1 VNNMTKLVIRVD
13 GDSGNEAGMGHVFR
27 SLAYARM
34 LGAKIPDLDI
44 QFLMRSFPEG
54 IQKVA
59 ENGYSIT
66 TLPPR
71 PNADNYRE
79 SLQRLK
85 PDVLIIDTLGST
97 DELIDA
103 ARKCSSLI
111 ITLDDLSQSARN
123 SDIIINGIVWATQWL
138 PDKLET
144 ARVYQGVEYLQ
155 LREQFTIANQTSR
168 EISPS
173 IHTILISTG
182 GADGREFTLQL
193 MNAVAGLNFEL
204 DVDVNVIIG
213 PAFMSK
219 PPVEQT
225 ERLKTNRVKFHL
237 IENTKK
243 MAELLLQSDLAL
255 ITGGTVMFESAA
267 CGTPAIITCSYEH
280 QVPQADWFA
289 GRGIVRNL
297 GYFPGAVDTARV
309 IKEIAHLNNNFDT
322 RKQMS
327 TAGKIAVDGKG
338 LFRVTEIIR
347 KEINARLN

>member
-1 VNNMTKLVIRVD
+1 MSSMTKLVIRVD

-34 LGAKIPDLDI
+34 LGGKIPNADI

-66 TLPPR
+66 TLPPK
-71 PNADNYRE
+71 PNANNYRE
-79 SLQRLK
+79 SLQRLN
-85 PDVLIIDTLGST
+85 PDALIIDTLGST

-103 ARKCSSLI
+103 ARECSSLI

-138 PDKLET
+138 PDKFET

-155 LREQFTIANQTSR
+155 LREQFTVANQTRR
-168 EISPS
+168 EISSS
-173 IHTILISTG
+173 IHAILISTG
-182 GADGREFTLQL
+182 GADGREFTPQL
-193 MNAVAGLNFEL
+193 MNAVAGLNFEQ
-204 DVDVNVIIG
+204 DIDVNVIIG
-213 PAFMSK
+213 PAFVSK
-219 PPVEQT
+219 SYVEKADQ
-225 ERLKTNRVKFHL
+225 LKINRVRFHF
-237 IENTKK
+237 IENTKE

-255 ITGGTVMFESAA
+255 ITGGTVMFESVA
-267 CGTPAIITCSYEH
+267 CGTPAIIACSYEH

-289 GRGIVRNL
+289 SRGIVSNL
-297 GYFPGAVDTARV
+297 GYFPGPVDTARV
-309 IKEIAHLNNNFDT
+309 VKEIVHLENNFDV

-327 TAGKIAVDGKG
+327 ISGRTAVDGEG
-338 LFRVTEIIR
+338 LFRVTEIIC
-347 KEINARLN
+347 KEISARLN